1 MHLLKFIKITQESS
15 ASLIDP
21 AHPLAEVLRLEET
34 VKSSPNNTLQYLEG
48 AQQLV
53 PMDVKLLEVPQPAL
67 LRILLQATIT
77 VHPHQQILLTTLLLL
92 KITRKVTARMTQ
104 NASRKLLYSN
114 AKDV

>member
-1 MHLLKFIKITQESS
+1 MHLLRSTNLTQESS

-21 AHPLAEVLRLEET
+21 VHPLAEGLRLKVG

-48 AQQLV
+48 AQQLA

-67 LRILLQATIT
+67 LAILLQATIT
-77 VHPHQQILLTTLLLL
+77 VRPHQQILLKTLPLLLR
-92 KITRKVTARMTQ
+92 TRTQ
-104 NASRKLLYSN
+104 NVSRKLLYSN

>member
-1 MHLLKFIKITQESS
+1 MHLLRPTNLTQESS
-15 ASLIDP
+15 ASLIDNV
-21 AHPLAEVLRLEET
+21 HPLAEELRLKVG

-67 LRILLQATIT
+67 LAILLQATIT
-77 VHPHQQILLTTLLLL
+77 VRPHQQILPITIPLLLR
-92 KITRKVTARMTQ
+92 TRTQ
-104 NASRKLLYSN
+104 NVSRKLLYSN